1 LIHIEIFLSIVMAKS
16 FGGFLKRY
24 WYLRRLILC
33 AILLALVL
41 SALSAV
47 VLAWRSAQKSI
58 EQSAR
63 RSILNVERMIDRT
76 AGELQRLDTLTTR
89 PCDEATV
96 GVLKDALYG
105 STSQIREIGLFRD
118 QTLYCTNF
126 GPTSIDLSVIKDAL
140 TVGTNITVGPN
151 ALVANNTSLFVY
163 HSLQPGRTINAVLN
177 PALIAEFEKSFAS
190 SGRIYLEM
198 KYWGPRAD
206 GSKLDKSDIVYEV
219 GQSDIKMSSG
229 PAMMAVWNSSRFPL
243 SVEVNADKA
252 IFWDE
257 YWPTASHL
265 FGVLLPIFVIAA
277 FILDRLLA
285 SGALSR
291 VRYMRALREGQFKVY
306 YQPIVSAQTRRLI
319 GVEALLRWAHPKQGL
334 LRAAQF
340 ARLFDD
346 EEMDEPIARFVLETV
361 ANDFKTAPVATHHLW
376 CSVNIA
382 PALLERPHFAADIA
396 SYAKQMQKNQLRV
409 EITERTPV
417 SPAAEI
423 TIRELRGN
431 GIKVGL
437 DDFGTGYS
445 NISQLQTLA
454 YDFIKLDGLLIRGLQ
469 SVDSLSPVLE
479 SVIDLA
485 ARLETDVVA
494 EGVETIVQAQALS
507 TRNVKALQGY
517 LFSQARPFSEI
528 LGTVSDEH
536 ALSLTMSGLN

>member
-1 LIHIEIFLSIVMAKS
+1 LGVSLR
-16 FGGFLKRY
+16 RY
-24 WYLRRLILC
+24 WYLRRLILS

-41 SALSAV
+41 SALSAL

-63 RSILNVERMIDRT
+63 RSILNVERMIDKV
-76 AGELQRLDTLTTR
+76 AGELQKLDTLTLR
-89 PCDEATV
+89 PCNDETV
-96 GVLKDALYG
+96 NVLKDAIYG
-105 STSQIREIGLFRD
+105 STSQIREIGLFKE

-126 GPTSIDLSVIKDAL
+126 GPTSIDLTIIKDAL
-140 TVGTNITVGPN
+140 KVGTNITVGPN
-151 ALVANNTSLFVY
+151 AVVANNTSLFVY
-163 HSLQPGRTINAVLN
+163 HSLVPGRTVNAVLN

-190 SGRIYLEM
+190 SGRVYLEM
-198 KYWGPRAD
+198 KYWGQRVNDP
-206 GSKLDKSDIVYEV
+206 KLDKSDTVYEV
-219 GQSDIKMSSG
+219 GQADIKMSSG

-277 FILDRLLA
+277 FIFDRLLA
-285 SGALSR
+285 SGVLSR

-306 YQPIVSAQTRRLI
+306 YQPIVSAQTRRMV
-319 GVEALLRWAHPKQGL
+319 GVEALLRWVHPKQGL

-361 ANDFKTAPVATHHLW
+361 ANDFKSAPIAANHLW
-376 CSVNIA
+376 CSVNVA
-382 PALLERPHFAADIA
+382 PALLERPNFATEIA

-431 GIKVGL
+431 GVKVGL

-479 SVIDLA
+479 SVIELA
-485 ARLETDVVA
+485 NRLETDVVA

-507 TRNVKALQGY
+507 AHSVKALQGY
-517 LFSQARPFSEI
+517 LFSQAKPFSEI
-528 LGTVSDEH
+528 IGTVSDEH
-536 ALSLTMSGLN
+536 ALNLTLSI

>member
-1 LIHIEIFLSIVMAKS
+1 MKAI
-16 FGGFLKRY
+16 GGSLQRF
-24 WYLRRLILC
+24 WYLRRLILS
-33 AILLALVL
+33 AILLALLL
-41 SALSAV
+41 SAISAV
-47 VLAWRSAQKSI
+47 VLAWRSAQNSI
-58 EQSAR
+58 DQSAR
-63 RSILNVERMIDRT
+63 RSILNVERMIDKV
-76 AGELQRLDTLTTR
+76 AADLQKLDALTLR
-89 PCDEATV
+89 SCDEATI
-96 GVLKDALYG
+96 GILKDAVYG
-105 STSQIREIGLFRD
+105 STSQIREIGLFKD

-126 GPTSIDLSVIKDAL
+126 GAVAIDLSVIKDSL
-140 TVGTNITVGPN
+140 TVGTHISVGPN
-151 ALVANNTSLFVY
+151 AVVANNTSLFVY
-163 HSLQPGRTINAVLN
+163 QSLQPGRTVNAVLN
-177 PALIAEFEKSFAS
+177 PALIAESEKSFLLN
-190 SGRIYLEM
+190 GHVYLEM

-206 GSKLDKSDIVYEV
+206 GSKLDKSETVYEV
-219 GQSDIKMSSG
+219 GQSNIKTSSG
-229 PAMMAVWNSSRFPL
+229 PALFGVWNSSRFPL

-252 IFWDE
+252 IFLDE
-257 YWPTASHL
+257 YWPIASHL
-265 FGVLLPIFVIAA
+265 FGILLPVFVIAA
-277 FILDRLLA
+277 FVLDRLLA
-285 SGALSR
+285 SGVLSR

-346 EEMDEPIARFVLETV
+346 EEMDEPIARFVLATV
-361 ANDFKTAPVATHHLW
+361 ASDFKLAPVTAHHLW

-382 PALLERPHFAADIA
+382 PALLERPNFAGDIA
-396 SYAKQMQKNQLRV
+396 SYAKQMQNNELRV

-469 SVDSLSPVLE
+469 SIDRLSPVLE

-485 ARLETDVVA
+485 ARLQTDVVA

-507 TRNVKALQGY
+507 SRNVKALQGY

-536 ALSLTMSGLN
+536 ALNLTMTT